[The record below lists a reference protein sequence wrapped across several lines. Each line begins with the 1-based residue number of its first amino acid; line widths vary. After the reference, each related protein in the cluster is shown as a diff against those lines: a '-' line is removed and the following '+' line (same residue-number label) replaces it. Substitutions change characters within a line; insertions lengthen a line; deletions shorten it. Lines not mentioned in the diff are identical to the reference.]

1 VRRSAEGEAVSG
13 PTEAEIQNRIFLDY
27 GREPDVTLWRN
38 NTGQA
43 KAEVV
48 TRKHLERLLG
58 FVTMPYK
65 EGNVSYAAELIRALL
80 KEPQRFT
87 RYGLAKG
94 SSDIIGI
101 VQTRQRTGPRGEPE
115 NLHGVF
121 LALEVKAERGV
132 VSAEQQMFLDIVNRR
147 GGIGRV
153 VRSSEEAGAA
163 INEARAL

>member
-1 VRRSAEGEAVSG
+1 M
-13 PTEAEIQNRIFLDY
+13 TEAEIQNAIFLQL

-48 TRKHLERLLG
+48 TRAHLERLLG
-58 FVTMPYK
+58 WLTTARNENAFKAQAV
-65 EGNVSYAAELIRALL
+65 YAVELIRALL

-87 RYGLAKG
+87 RYGLTKG

-101 VQTRQRTGPRGEPE
+101 VSVEMAGLVGQPRM
-115 NLHGVF
+115 GVF
-121 LALEVKAERGV
+121 LALEVKAERGTV
-132 VSAEQQMFLDIVNRR
+132 TQEQQMFLDIVNRR

-153 VRSSEEAGAA
+153 VRSVDEARAA